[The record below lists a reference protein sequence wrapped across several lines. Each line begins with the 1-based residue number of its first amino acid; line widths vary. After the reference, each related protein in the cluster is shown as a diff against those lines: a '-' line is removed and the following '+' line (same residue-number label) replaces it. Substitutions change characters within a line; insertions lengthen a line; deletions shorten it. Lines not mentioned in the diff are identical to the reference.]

1 MLLGSPHWPDAK
13 FQEKHSESL
22 SQRDLLLSKSE
33 VEMAF
38 CFQET
43 TCKGVAF
50 SQHNLL
56 LSIDRD
62 LNAVYLNHLHSC
74 RNNWHFQEVTVIG
87 ILKQCIEARIAEP
100 SHYES
105 FWMVWFKMPWL
116 YCFMQMWFLC
126 TKPPTVSKAL
136 ISFPVTAKWQGNYLA
151 YGRTVEQLA
160 THSLQLIDL
169 MLLMEPLYSYFA
181 HISNYFIFNAIFD
194 SVKLL

>member
-1 MLLGSPHWPDAK
+1 MCVPPALTILSCYKAGFCSTMTLLSSSSLFLGSMVLRKNVQLQQLVLLGSPHWPDAK
-13 FQEKHSESL
+13 FQEKPLESI

-74 RNNWHFQEVTVIG
+74 RNNWHFLEVTVIG
-87 ILKQCIEARIAEP
+87 ILKQCIEARISEP

-126 TKPPTVSKAL
+126 AKPPTVSKAL
-136 ISFPVTAKWQGNYLA
+136 ISFPVTAKW
-151 YGRTVEQLA
+151 TE
-160 THSLQLIDL
+160 
-169 MLLMEPLYSYFA
+169 
-181 HISNYFIFNAIFD
+181 
-194 SVKLL
+194 